1 MDRLRRARRYVGWLA
16 LAAMLTLVAA
26 PTLSRLTGPGQG
38 SWSLSQICSATKPMS
53 QGPAGETGSRNGVQH
68 QACCALCAFG
78 MAALPTPSGAGVVA
92 RVSDRSPRIA
102 PAIADA
108 SKSLREWVHA
118 RPRGP
123 PAPV

>member
-1 MDRLRRARRYVGWLA
+1 MDPLRRAREYAGWLA
-16 LAAMLTLVAA
+16 VAAMLALVAV
-26 PTLSRLTGPGQG
+26 PTLSRLTGAGQD

-68 QACCALCAFG
+68 QACCALCSFG
-78 MAALPTPSGAGVVA
+78 MAALPTSSGAGVVW
-92 RVSDRSPRIA
+92 RVSDRSPRVA
-102 PAIADA
+102 PAMADA

>member
-1 MDRLRRARRYVGWLA
+1 MDRLGRTRQYAGWLA
-16 LAAMLTLVAA
+16 LAVMLALVAA
-26 PTLSRLTGPGQG
+26 PTLSRLTGPAQG

-53 QGPAGETGSRNGVQH
+53 QGPAGDTGSQNGVQH

-78 MAALPTPSGAGVVA
+78 VGALPTSLGAGVVA
-92 RVSDRSPRIA
+92 RVSGRSPRVR

-108 SKSLREWVHA
+108 SKSMREWVHA